1 MRAFKKAGILSL
13 LTGMILGCA
22 LLLNGCAS
30 ISDKRIVRIAHSQ
43 SETHPEHLGLL
54 KFKEYIEENL
64 GDKYEVQLYPN
75 ELLGGQ
81 TKVIELVQTGAIDFV
96 LVGTPNLENFTD
108 IYEVFSM
115 PYLLHLKNLITP
127 L

>member
-13 LTGMILGCA
+13 LAGMMLGCA
-22 LLLNGCAS
+22 LLLNGCVS

-64 GDKYEVQLYPN
+64 LFVSLFEPKP
-75 ELLGGQ
+75 LLFLQ
-81 TKVIELVQTGAIDFV
+81 IK
-96 LVGTPNLENFTD
+96 
-108 IYEVFSM
+108 
-115 PYLLHLKNLITP
+115 
-127 L
+127 